1 MKKTDNYDWAE
12 DAIASYAVAI
22 ETLRKRY
29 LEQRLPGESVKEY
42 LERTSKA
49 P

>member
-1 MKKTDNYDWAE
+1 MKKTDNYHWAE

-22 ETLRKRY
+22 ATLRKRY
-29 LEQRLPGESVKEY
+29 LKQRLPGESEKEY

-49 P
+49 L